1 MRSNLWRNVSWP
13 ILVAGLAAPMLL
25 DCGALPKVPGM
36 PGLPGG
42 CPDLASVDAIANVDF
57 AKEFGF
63 DVEGAAKVKAAM
75 SAGVQIK
82 GLADEIEG
90 ELKAS
95 CGKLASDLGAQPDG
109 DSAEAACK
117 AAAKAIGDFKAKAGG
132 SFKLDL
138 VAPKCS
144 ASMNAMA
151 DCAGKCD
158 ANVKGPSAEVK
169 CEGGEISGKCGAECK
184 GSCGMEAGAKC
195 EGACGG
201 SCEGDFSGTCGGKCD
216 GKCDGK
222 KSTGECKGKC
232 EGKCDGE
239 AKGECKGTCK
249 GNCEL
254 KAGAKC
260 EGECSGEC
268 SVKMEAPK
276 CSGEVKPPE
285 MSAECKASCDA
296 EVSGKLECTPAKVTL
311 KATGSA
317 NAEAASK
324 LVAAI
329 EANLPAI
336 LKVAI
341 GMKDKVVKVAGN
353 VTAVVE
359 GIQGGITGMA
369 KGGPTMAAKVTAC
382 IAAPFKGYIDA
393 AASIQANVNVSVNV
407 QASASAEGSASG
419 KAGG

>member
-1 MRSNLWRNVSWP
+1 MRSNLWRSVSLP
-13 ILVAGLAAPMLL
+13 ILVVGLAAPALL

-36 PGLPGG
+36 PGLPGS

-63 DVEGAAKVKAAM
+63 DAEGAAKVKGAM
-75 SAGVQIK
+75 TAGVEIK
-82 GLADEIEG
+82 GLADSIEAD
-90 ELKAS
+90 LKGA
-95 CGKLASDLGAQPDG
+95 CGKLASDLGAKPDG

-132 SFKLDL
+132 SFKLDI

-144 ASMNAMA
+144 ASMDAMA

-169 CEGGEISGKCGAECK
+169 CEGGEISGKCGGECK
-184 GSCGMEAGAKC
+184 GSCSVEGGAKC
-195 EGACGG
+195 DGSCGG
-201 SCEGDFSGTCGGKCD
+201 TCDAEMSGTCEGKCD

-232 EGKCDGE
+232 EGKCDGNV
-239 AKGECKGTCK
+239 KGECKGTCK
-249 GNCEL
+249 GSCEL

-260 EGECSGEC
+260 GGECTGSC

-285 MSAECKASCDA
+285 MSADCKASCDA
-296 EVSGKLECTPAKVTL
+296 QVSGKLECTPAKVTL
-311 KATGSA
+311 KATG
-317 NAEAASK
+317 AADAAAADK

-329 EANLPAI
+329 DANLPAV

-341 GMKDKVVKVAGN
+341 GMKDNVIKTAGN
-353 VTAVVE
+353 VKAVIE
-359 GIQGGITGMA
+359 GVQGGITGMV
-369 KGGPTMAAKVTAC
+369 KGGPAMTAKVGLC

-407 QASASAEGSASG
+407 QASASASGSA